1 MDMERIEQMA
11 YDIGY
16 QRGYEKG
23 KADRPQGKW
32 LPFEFG
38 DERWH
43 KCSCCGTA
51 DKYIEYVQRPNGT
64 VGKLVSIRNFCPNCG
79 ARMFAKDINAP
90 NKKGAD
96 DEIEMF

>member
-23 KADRPQGKW
+23 KADRPQGEW

-51 DKYIEYVQRPNGT
+51 DKYVEYVPRPNGT

-79 ARMFAKDINAP
+79 ARM
-90 NKKGAD
+90 KGAD
-96 DEIEMF
+96 DDSNNV